1 VVSSVDHATVAVD
14 GSQPHQSSGQSG
26 LDEMMRQ
33 AMVTVDGRLRRQGV
47 RYLRSDARSTD
58 VFAKPEVTRRR
69 MVGRCATRLVER
81 RWGNRSHRP
90 GRLRGI
96 CRIWALSLMLS
107 AVMMPAV
114 GSAAPKTTDAR
125 ATRIY
130 LVASYRLARSEWAAA
145 ARSEAQVKAL
155 VRRVRKTCAGAAR
168 GEPAAVD
175 KQGAEIDQELLG
187 AVLVAGDTPNR
198 RAAKRFIRAAGR
210 LHWRDAK
217 VERAVQAYLRT
228 VKIESSLRAPDICAD
243 VRAWKAS
250 GFKTVPARTTRFTSR
265 VAAAA
270 SGAQRV
276 PPRLF
281 APYETPRARALPRRT
296 EALEKRLASRM
307 GLVSLEAA
315 GEIGD
320 VLA

>member
-1 VVSSVDHATVAVD
+1 VKD
-14 GSQPHQSSGQSG
+14 SGRPS
-26 LDEMMRQ
+26 
-33 AMVTVDGRLRRQGV
+33 
-47 RYLRSDARSTD
+47 
-58 VFAKPEVTRRR
+58 
-69 MVGRCATRLVER
+69 RCARVYPL
-81 RWGNRSHRP
+81 
-90 GRLRGI
+90 
-96 CRIWALSLMLS
+96 WALTPTLA

-114 GSAAPKTTDAR
+114 GSAAAKTSDAR
-125 ATRIY
+125 ATRAY
-130 LVASYRLARSEWAAA
+130 LVASYRLARSERAAA

-187 AVLVAGDTPNR
+187 AVLVAADAPDR

-210 LHWRDAK
+210 LHWKDSG

-228 VKIESSLRAPDICAD
+228 VKIESSLRAPDLCAD

-250 GFKTVPARTTRFTSR
+250 GFKTVPARTTRFTAR

-276 PPRLF
+276 PPRLL
-281 APYETPRARALPRRT
+281 APYETPRERALLRRT
-296 EALEKRLASRM
+296 EALEKQLASRM

-320 VLA
+320 ILA